1 MMKKKCCIICIVF
14 FSIFCIQFYNNKLSF
29 NVDAKLFEMK
39 SIVDDTSQKISVI
52 SGGAIY
58 RSTAT
63 TKSTRVKRNKNMKIF
78 PGGQPIGVKLST
90 EGVLVVGISE
100 IKNEKGLNSSPA
112 VLAGINIGDTI
123 LRINNEKIID
133 AYDLAEKIDN
143 LEGQSVEIKIER
155 NNKSFTKK
163 IQPIKSNK
171 DSKFKIGLWVRDS
184 TSGVGTLTFYDEKN
198 GVYGALGHPITDID
212 TGTILNVGKGSIYSS
227 TIIDCKKGEKGNP
240 GELRGIFLEDEV
252 LGSVNKNT
260 NCGIYGYFNKKL
272 NTSTIKPLQ
281 IGFKEEIVEGPAK
294 ILTTI
299 AGNEPKYYD
308 IEIQKLL
315 NQDEPGSKSMIIK
328 VTDEDLLKKTGGI
341 VQGMS
346 GSPIIQNEKIV
357 GAVTHVLINKPDVGY
372 GIYIEWM
379 ITEAGIE

>member
-1 MMKKKCCIICIVF
+1 MRKKKCCIICIFF
-14 FSIFCIQFYNNKLSF
+14 FSIFCIQLYNDKLSF
-29 NVDAKLFEMK
+29 MVDGKLFEMK
-39 SIVDDTSQKISVI
+39 SIVDDNPQKKEVI
-52 SGGAIY
+52 TEDTIY
-58 RSTAT
+58 KAT
-63 TKSTRVKRNKNMKIF
+63 TSTNIRGIKRNKDIEIF

-100 IKNEKGLNSSPA
+100 IKNEKGINSSPA

-123 LRINNEKIID
+123 LKINNEKIVD

-143 LEGQSVEIKIER
+143 SQGQSVEIKIQR
-155 NNKSFTKK
+155 NRKNFTKK
-163 IQPIKSNK
+163 IIPVKASK

-184 TSGVGTLTFYDEKN
+184 TSGVGTLTFYDEKT

-212 TGTILNVGKGSIYSS
+212 TSTILDVGKGSIYSS
-227 TIIDCKKGEKGNP
+227 TIVDCKKGEKGNP
-240 GELRGIFLEDEV
+240 GELRGIFIEDEIM
-252 LGSVNKNT
+252 GSVNYNT

-272 NTSTIKPLQ
+272 KRKNIKPLKVA
-281 IGFKEEIVEGPAK
+281 FKEEIVEGPAK

-299 AGNEPKYYD
+299 SGCDPKYYD

-315 NQDEPGSKSMIIK
+315 NQDEPGSKSMILK
-328 VTDEDLLKKTGGI
+328 VTDEELLEKTGGI

-346 GSPIIQNEKIV
+346 GSPIIQNEKII

-379 ITEAGIE
+379 IEEAGIQ